1 MNRTLIEL
9 YDERPLENV
18 LACEMLDPVRVV
30 FVCPEEVRSSKRRT
44 SAIKNYLKRKGWNG
58 DVRFVAADMFSAE
71 DVKRALKEV
80 CERYAPCVMDITGGT
95 DAALFASG
103 VLSCETGTP
112 AFTYSRKN
120 NAYFSIVD
128 APFGDRL
135 DCDVRLSVEDCFI
148 MAGGSVR
155 PGRVEEAALTEYIDY
170 FEPFFKLY
178 LKHRQNWTNIINYI
192 QRVSQA
198 SLKDGS
204 VYAEGGLSVKGDRG
218 RIMCDVRALKDFE
231 DLGFI
236 RGLSVEADRVSFYF
250 RDARTRYWLR
260 DIGSVLELYVYKA
273 CVDTGIFDDVSSSVV
288 VDWEGDNLQS
298 DVSNE
303 LDVVAT
309 KGVMPLFISC
319 KTGQVKTEAINELG
333 VLTERFGSGIARAA
347 IVSSSACQKLA
358 RRRAA
363 EMGIRV
369 IDLAEIK
376 AGRLPELIKEL
387 AK

>member
-1 MNRTLIEL
+1 MNLTLIEL

-30 FVCPEEVRSSKRRT
+30 FVCPEEVKSSRRRT

-58 DVRFVAADMFSAE
+58 EIRFVAADMFSAN
-71 DVKRALKEV
+71 DVKRALREV
-80 CERYAPCVMDITGGT
+80 CEQYAPCVMDITGGT

-103 VLSCETGTP
+103 VLSCEMGTP
-112 AFTYSRKN
+112 AFTYSRRN
-120 NAYFSIVD
+120 NAYFSIKD
-128 APFGDRL
+128 APFGERL
-135 DCDVRLSVEDCFI
+135 DCDVVLSVEDCFI

-155 PGRVEEAALTEYIDY
+155 PGRVEESALRECMED

-198 SLKDGS
+198 SLRDGTN
-204 VYAEGGLSVKGDRG
+204 YAEGGMSVKGDRG
-218 RIMCDVRALKDFE
+218 RIVCDERALRDFE
-231 DLGFI
+231 KLGFI
-236 RGLSVEADRVSFYF
+236 RRLSVEDERVSFYF

-273 CVDTGIFDDVSSSVV
+273 CVDTGAFDDVSASVV
-288 VDWEGDNLQS
+288 VDWEGDNLQG

-309 KGVMPLFISC
+309 RGVTPLFISC

-333 VLTERFGSGIARAA
+333 VLKERFGSGIARAA

-369 IDLAEIK
+369 IDLEEIK

-387 AK
+387 AE